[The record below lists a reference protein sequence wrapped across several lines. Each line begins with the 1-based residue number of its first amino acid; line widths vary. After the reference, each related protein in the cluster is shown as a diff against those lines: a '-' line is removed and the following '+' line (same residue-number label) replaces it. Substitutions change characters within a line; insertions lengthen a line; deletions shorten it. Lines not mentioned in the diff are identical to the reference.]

1 MIICGIIWI
10 LTCFI
15 RNNKIKS
22 NLTEVI
28 GKNNNLYWGE

>member
-1 MIICGIIWI
+1 MIICGIIWM
-10 LTCFI
+10 LTYFI
-15 RNNKIKS
+15 RNNEIKY